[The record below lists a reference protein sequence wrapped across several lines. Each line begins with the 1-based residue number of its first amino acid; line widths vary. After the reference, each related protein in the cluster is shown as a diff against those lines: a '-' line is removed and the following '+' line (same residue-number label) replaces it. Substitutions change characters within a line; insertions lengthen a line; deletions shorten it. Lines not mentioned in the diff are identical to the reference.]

1 MNLLLDSHALLWW
14 LDDSPRLGPA
24 ARTAIGSAASV
35 AVSLASVWEIAI
47 KAGLGKLSVDLD
59 ELLANVRRD
68 GFDLLPLTAA
78 DCLAVARLPHRHGDP
93 FDRMLIAQARE
104 RGLTLV
110 SDDRNF
116 AAYEVGVVG
125 CG

>member
-68 GFDLLPLTAA
+68 GFDLLRSPPPTASPSPA
-78 DCLAVARLPHRHGDP
+78 CRTATATRST
-93 FDRMLIAQARE
+93 A
-104 RGLTLV
+104 
-110 SDDRNF
+110 
-116 AAYEVGVVG
+116 
-125 CG
+125 C

>member
-14 LDDSPRLGPA
+14 LDDNPRLGPA
-24 ARTAIGSAASV
+24 ARAAIGSAASV
-35 AVSLASVWEIAI
+35 AVSLASIWEIAI
-47 KAGLGKLSVDLD
+47 KVSLGKLSVDLE

-68 GFDLLPLTAA
+68 GFDLLPITAA
-78 DCLAVARLPHRHGDP
+78 DCLAVARLPHHHGAP
-93 FDRMLIAQARE
+93 FDRMLIAQACE

-110 SDDRNF
+110 SDDRNV
-116 AAYEVGVVG
+116 AAYGITALG